1 MSAFISRVALRPEG
15 AARFRH
21 WLASGAYG
29 EHQLLWQLFP
39 QGGRTPFLYR
49 WFEPQSPAFLVSW
62 AAPLREHPAWRV
74 ESKPYTPQLRAGER
88 LAFVLRA
95 NATVFREGR
104 RHDIVMDARAHGD
117 GRPRLEVANDLGLT
131 WLSRQAERHG
141 FALEETQITYYGQ
154 LRARG
159 ISLGVMDYEGKLRV
173 TDPKAFALALVQGVG
188 RARRFGCGLL
198 LVRRT

>member
-15 AARFRH
+15 AARYRH

-39 QGGRTPFLYR
+39 QGGRAPFLNR
-49 WFEPQSPAFLVSW
+49 WFEPQSPAFLISGV
-62 AAPLREHPAWRV
+62 APLPDHPAWRV
-74 ESKPYTPQLRAGER
+74 ESKPFAPQLREGDR

-95 NATVFREGR
+95 NATVYREGH
-104 RHDIVMDARAHGD
+104 RHDVVMDARAHGD
-117 GRPRLEVANDLGLT
+117 ARARLEVANELGLA
-131 WLSRQAERHG
+131 WLSRQGERHG
-141 FALEETQITYYGQ
+141 FALEDGHVSYYGQ

-159 ISLGVMDYEGKLRV
+159 ISVGVMDFEGKLRV
-173 TDPKAFALALVQGVG
+173 TDQESFALALVQGVG

-198 LVRRT
+198 LVRRA